1 MVSDEID
8 FHVMNIKKIGDIMNL
23 SPYKVL
29 KNHQNPPVRRVP
41 MKNPAKKSCK
51 DYGSAN
57 DNVDDKIGQCSVDAL
72 SVNDCQD
79 KHGDRNNSNHPIHP
93 CPVIDRRYGM
103 GYLNC
108 TSNHNR
114 RKDYQILLSER

>member
-8 FHVMNIKKIGDIMNL
+8 FHVMNIKKIGDIMN
-23 SPYKVL
+23 
-29 KNHQNPPVRRVP
+29 
-41 MKNPAKKSCK
+41 KSCK
-51 DYGSAN
+51 DYCSAN